1 MAEFFIRRPI
11 VAMVIAILTIIVG
24 LVALKRLPISE
35 YPPVSPTMIQVTTT
49 YRGAAAE
56 AVMESVA
63 TPIESKVNGVDK
75 LLYIQSYSSNDGKLT
90 LNTYFDVGTDVD
102 IMQVNTQNRVGQA
115 EAQLPD
121 AVKKEGVVVNR
132 SSPDILMVVALSS
145 PKGTYDAIFLGNYC
159 DINLVDAIKR
169 VRGVGDVK
177 NFTAQDY
184 TMRIWLRPDR
194 LASLA
199 ITPSDI
205 QNAIKEQNAQSPA
218 GRIGAEPAPPGQ
230 QTQFNVRTLGLLKDP
245 KEFAEIIVRSNPDGS
260 QVKIKDVGR
269 VELGAQTYD
278 LRARLNKAPAG
289 AIGIYLAPGANAL
302 ETADNVRKILASA
315 KERFPPDMDYDITLD
330 STLPIKAS
338 MNEIVHTLFEA
349 IILVLIVVFIFL
361 QSFRATIIPMC
372 TVPVSLLGAF
382 ILFPVLGFSVNVLT
396 MFGLV
401 LAIGIVVDDAIVVV
415 EAVQHHIEHGLTPVD
430 ATRQAMKEVSGPVV
444 AIGLVL
450 CAVFVPVAFMGGVT
464 GQLYRQFALTIAV
477 AVVFS
482 VINALTLSPALAAM
496 LLRKPKPGRGPISKF
511 FKWFNRTFERM
522 SSGYGSIVG
531 GIARK
536 AARSML
542 LLVAVVAGIWII
554 GKFVPGGFI
563 PDEDKGYMFVAVQLP
578 EGASLQRTDAT
589 LKQIESIVGS
599 TEGVRSSVA
608 IAGMNILNS
617 LNFPN
622 SALMFI
628 GLKPWEERKA
638 PELHAS
644 ALAREWTKKF
654 AAIPGAKAFAFGPPP
669 LPGYGNVSGFTVQLQ
684 DRTGGSIKQ
693 LAGYLQQF
701 MADVAKRPEIGRVSA
716 TFDPASPQVKV
727 ELDREKARTLGV
739 PVDMVFA
746 TLQTYLSGLYV
757 NDFVRFG
764 RVYKVFLQA
773 EAQYTDKPG
782 DIGQFYVRNN
792 EGKMVPLS
800 TMVTVSKMTGPNFV
814 TRFNLYNAAEI
825 MGAPAPGYSSGQ
837 AMKAIEEVMK
847 TMPPE
852 TGYEWSGLT
861 LQEKKSEGQ
870 APIIFGMAV
879 LIVFLLLAAQYESW
893 GLPFSVLLATP
904 TVVLGTLIGMWVR
917 GFDLNVYAQIGLVML
932 IGLSAK
938 NAILIVEFAKM
949 RREEGNEI
957 LASAVEGSKL
967 RLRPILMT
975 SFAFRFATSSC
986 SGLLSA
992 GRNPPNPYKLSPLAQ
1007 SRKEERID
1015 EVRSSKFEVRNRKS
1029 EFSHG
1034 WASMDRTDISFG
1046 CVCWV
1051 DGLQSWTGLQASAG
1065 KYASELQ
1072 DGRIGHESFGRAEI
1086 ARRSRLVGGVS
1097 GSSTLAV
1104 YR

>member
-1 MAEFFIRRPI
+1 MADFFIRRPI
-11 VAMVIAILTIIVG
+11 VAMVIAILTVIVG
-24 LVALKRLPISE
+24 AISLKRLPISE

-75 LLYIQSYSSNDGKLT
+75 LLYIQSYSANDGKLT

-184 TMRIWLRPDR
+184 TMRVWLRPDR

-230 QTQFNVRTLGLLKDP
+230 ESQFNVRALGLLKDP
-245 KEFAEIIVRSNPDGS
+245 KEFAEIIIRSNPDGS
-260 QVKIKDVGR
+260 QVKIKDVAR

-278 LRARLNKAPAG
+278 LRARLNKAPSG

-315 KERFPPDMDYDITLD
+315 KERFPADMDYDITLD

-338 MNEIVHTLFEA
+338 MHEIVHTLFEA

-382 ILFPVLGFSVNVLT
+382 IMFPVLGFSVNVLT

-415 EAVQHHIEHGLTPVD
+415 EAVQHHIEHGLTPVE

-482 VINALTLSPALAAM
+482 VINALTLSPALSAM

-511 FKWFNRTFERM
+511 FKWFNRMFDRM
-522 SSGYGSIVG
+522 SNGYSSIVG
-531 GIARK
+531 IIARK

-542 LLVAVVAGIWII
+542 LLVAVVGGIWLI

-608 IAGMNILNS
+608 VAGMNILNS

-654 AAIPGAKAFAFGPPP
+654 AAIPGARAFAFGPPP
-669 LPGYGNVSGFTVQLQ
+669 LPGYGNVSGFSMQIQ

-693 LAGYLQQF
+693 LAGYVQQF
-701 MADVAKRPEIGRVSA
+701 TAAVAKRPEIGRISA
-716 TFDPASPQVKV
+716 TFDPVSPQVKV

-739 PVDMVFA
+739 PVDTVFA

-773 EAQYTDKPG
+773 EPQFTDKPSE
-782 DIGQFYVRNN
+782 IGQYYVRNKD
-792 EGKMVPLS
+792 GQMVPLS
-800 TMVTVSKMTGPNFV
+800 TLVTVSKMTGPNFV

-837 AMKAIEEVMK
+837 AMKAIEEVMAA
-847 TMPPE
+847 MPPE
-852 TGYEWSGLT
+852 VGYEWSGLT

-870 APIIFGMAV
+870 AVIIFGMAV

-893 GLPFSVLLATP
+893 GLPFSVLLVTP
-904 TVVLGTLIGMWVR
+904 TVILGTLIGMWVR
-917 GFDLNVYAQIGLVML
+917 HFDLNVYAQIGLVML

-949 RREEGNEI
+949 RHEEGKDI
-957 LASAVEGSKL
+957 LDAAVEGSRL

-975 SFAFRFATSSC
+975 SFAFI
-986 SGLLSA
+986 L
-992 GRNPPNPYKLSPLAQ
+992 
-1007 SRKEERID
+1007 
-1015 EVRSSKFEVRNRKS
+1015 
-1029 EFSHG
+1029 
-1034 WASMDRTDISFG
+1034 G
-1046 CVCWV
+1046 CVP
-1051 DGLQSWTGLQASAG
+1051 LMLA
-1065 KYASELQ
+1065 
-1072 DGRIGHESFGRAEI
+1072 
-1086 ARRSRLVGGVS
+1086 S
-1097 GSSTLAV
+1097 GSGAASRSTMGTGVVFGMTIATAV
-1104 YR
+1104 GLFIIPVCYVFVQRIMERRKKPEPAHAFPAGAVPEGGAH

>member
-1 MAEFFIRRPI
+1 MADFFIRRPI

-24 LVALKRLPISE
+24 LVSLKRLPISE

-56 AVMESVA
+56 SVMESVA

-75 LLYIQSYSSNDGKLT
+75 LLYIQSFNANDGKLT
-90 LNTYFDVGTDVD
+90 LNVYFDVGTDVD

-132 SSPDILMVVALSS
+132 SSPDILMVVALAS
-145 PKGTYDAIFLGNYC
+145 PKGTYDAVFLGNYC
-159 DINLVDAIKR
+159 DINLVDSIKR
-169 VRGVGDVK
+169 VKGVGDVK

-184 TMRIWLRPDR
+184 TMRLWLKPDR

-205 QNAIKEQNAQSPA
+205 QKAINEQNAQAPA
-218 GRIGAEPAPPGQ
+218 GRVGAEPAPSGQ
-230 QTQFNVRTLGLLKDP
+230 QSQFNVRTLGLLKDP
-245 KEFAEIIVRSNPDGS
+245 KQFGEIIVRSNPGGT
-260 QVKIKDVGR
+260 QVKVKDVGR
-269 VELGAQTYD
+269 VELGALTYD
-278 LRARLNKAPAG
+278 LRARLNKSPAG
-289 AIGIYLAPGANAL
+289 AIGVYLAPGANAI
-302 ETADNVRKILASA
+302 ETADNVKKILAAA
-315 KERFPPDMDYDITLD
+315 KTRFPADMDYDITLD

-338 MNEIVHTLFEA
+338 MDEIVHTLVEA
-349 IILVLIVVFIFL
+349 VVLVLVVVFVFL

-382 ILFPVLGFSVNVLT
+382 IMFPVLGFSVNVLT

-415 EAVQHHIEHGLTPVD
+415 EAVQHHIEHGLDPVE

-464 GQLYRQFALTIAV
+464 GQLYKQFALTIAV

-482 VINALTLSPALAAM
+482 VINALTLSPALSAM
-496 LLRKPKPGRGPISKF
+496 LLRKPKPGRGPIAAF
-511 FKWFNRTFERM
+511 FRWFNRMFDWVSTR
-522 SSGYGSIVG
+522 YGRVVG
-531 GIARK
+531 GLVRK
-536 AARSML
+536 ATFSML
-542 LLVAVVAGIWII
+542 LLVAVMAGIFLV
-554 GKFVPGGFI
+554 GRHVPGGFI
-563 PDEDKGYMFVAVQLP
+563 PDEDKGYMFVAVELP
-578 EGASLQRTDAT
+578 EGASLQRTDDT
-589 LKQIESIVGS
+589 LKQIEDIVGS
-599 TEGVRSSVA
+599 TPGVRSAVA

-622 SALMFI
+622 CALMFV
-628 GLKPWEERKA
+628 GLKPWEERKK

-654 AAIPGAKAFAFGPPP
+654 AAIPAARAFAFGPPP
-669 LPGYGNVSGFTVQLQ
+669 LPGYGNVSGFSMQLQ
-684 DRTGGSIKQ
+684 DRTGGSIDQLSAYVKQ
-693 LAGYLQQF
+693 LTA
-701 MADVAKRPEIGRVSA
+701 AVTKRPEIARVST
-716 TFDPASPQVKV
+716 TFNPANPQVKV

-739 PVDMVFA
+739 PVDTVFS

-773 EAQYTDKPG
+773 EPQFTSKPA

-792 EGKMVPLS
+792 DGQMVPLN
-800 TMVTVSKMTGPNFV
+800 TLVKISKMSGPNVV

-825 MGAPAPGYSSGQ
+825 IGAAAPGYSSGQ
-837 AMKAIEEVMK
+837 AIKAIEEVMK
-847 TMPPE
+847 TLPAE
-852 TGYEWSGLT
+852 AGYEWSGLT

-870 APIIFGMAV
+870 APLIFGMAV
-879 LIVFLLLAAQYESW
+879 LFVFLLLAAQYESW
-893 GLPFSVLLATP
+893 GLPFAVLLATP
-904 TVVLGTLIGMWVR
+904 TVILGTLVGMLIR
-917 GFDLNVYAQIGLVML
+917 HFDLNVYAQIGLIML

-949 RREEGNEI
+949 KREEGVPI
-957 LASAVEGSKL
+957 IDAAIEGSKL

-975 SFAFRFATSSC
+975 SFAFI
-986 SGLLSA
+986 L
-992 GRNPPNPYKLSPLAQ
+992 
-1007 SRKEERID
+1007 
-1015 EVRSSKFEVRNRKS
+1015 
-1029 EFSHG
+1029 
-1034 WASMDRTDISFG
+1034 G
-1046 CVCWV
+1046 CVPLMLATGSGAASRSTMGTGVVCGMTIATV
-1051 DGLQSWTGLQASAG
+1051 LGLFIIPVCYVFVQ
-1065 KYASELQ
+1065 KIVE
-1072 DGRIGHESFGRAEI
+1072 
-1086 ARRSRLVGGVS
+1086 RRSKPRPAPQSDTIAAHGVRE
-1097 GSSTLAV
+1097 AHA
-1104 YR
+1104 

>member
-1 MAEFFIRRPI
+1 MADFFIRRPI
-11 VAMVIAILTIIVG
+11 VAMVIAILTVIVG
-24 LVALKRLPISE
+24 LITLKRLPISE

-75 LLYIQSYSSNDGKLT
+75 LIYLQSFNANDGKLT
-90 LNTYFDVGTDVD
+90 LNVYFDVGTDVD

-115 EAQLPD
+115 EAQLPE

-132 SSPDILMVVALSS
+132 SSPDILMVVALNS
-145 PKGTYDAIFLGNYC
+145 PSNTYDAIFLGNYC

-184 TMRIWLRPDR
+184 TMRVWLRPDR
-194 LASLA
+194 LATLG

-230 QTQFNVRTLGLLKDP
+230 EMQFNVRALGLLKDP
-245 KEFAEIIVRSNPDGS
+245 KEFAEIIIRSNPDGS

-278 LRARLNKAPAG
+278 LRARLNRSPAG
-289 AIGIYLAPGANAL
+289 AIGIYLAPGANAI
-302 ETADNVRKILASA
+302 ETADNVKKILKEAEA
-315 KERFPPDMDYDITLD
+315 KFPPDMAYDITLD

-338 MNEIVHTLFEA
+338 MEEIVHTLLEA
-349 IILVLIVVFIFL
+349 VVLVLIVVYVFL

-382 ILFPVLGFSVNVLT
+382 IMFPVLGFSVNVLT

-415 EAVQHHIEHGLTPVD
+415 EAVQHHLEHGKEPVE
-430 ATRQAMKEVSGPVV
+430 ATKLAMKEVSGPVV

-464 GQLYRQFALTIAV
+464 GQLYSQFALTIAV
-477 AVVFS
+477 AVIFS
-482 VINALTLSPALAAM
+482 VINALTLSPALSA
-496 LLRKPKPGRGPISKF
+496 LLLKKPTPGRGPIAAF
-511 FKWFNRTFERM
+511 FKMFNRFFDWLSTN
-522 SSGYGSIVG
+522 YGSIVG
-531 GIARK
+531 GLARK
-536 AARSML
+536 ATRSML
-542 LLVAVVAGIWII
+542 LLVIVVGGIILV

-563 PDEDKGYMFVAVQLP
+563 PDEDKGYLFVAVELP
-578 EGASLQRTDAT
+578 EGASLQRTDEI
-589 LKQIESIVGS
+589 LKQVEGIVCN
-599 TEGVRSSVA
+599 TPGVRSAVGL
-608 IAGMNILNS
+608 AGMNILNS

-622 SALMFI
+622 AALMFV
-628 GLKPWEERKA
+628 GLEPWEERKS

-654 AAIPGAKAFAFGPPP
+654 QAIPGAKAFSFGPPP
-669 LPGYGNVSGFTVQLQ
+669 LPGYGNVSGFSMQLQ
-684 DRTGGSIKQ
+684 DRSGGSIEQ
-693 LAGYLQQF
+693 LAGYVDQLTK
-701 MADVAKRPEIGRVSA
+701 AVAQRPEIGRVST
-716 TFDPASPQVKV
+716 TFNPSTPQVKV
-727 ELDREKARTLGV
+727 ELDREKCRTLGV
-739 PVDMVFA
+739 TVDSVFA

-773 EAQYTDKPG
+773 EPQFTDKPD

-792 EGKMVPLS
+792 EGGMVPLN
-800 TMVTVSKMTGPNFV
+800 TLVKISKMSGPNVV

-847 TMPPE
+847 TLPSE
-852 TGYEWSGLT
+852 VGYEWSGLT

-879 LIVFLLLAAQYESW
+879 LFVFLLLAAQYESW
-893 GLPFSVLLATP
+893 GLPFAVLLATP
-904 TVVLGTLIGMWVR
+904 TVILGTMVGMLAR
-917 GFDLNVYAQIGLVML
+917 SFDLNVYAQIGLVML
-932 IGLSAK
+932 IGLAAK

-949 RREEGNEI
+949 KREEGVEI
-957 LASAVEGSKL
+957 LDAAVQGSKL

-975 SFAFRFATSSC
+975 SFAFI
-986 SGLLSA
+986 L
-992 GRNPPNPYKLSPLAQ
+992 
-1007 SRKEERID
+1007 
-1015 EVRSSKFEVRNRKS
+1015 
-1029 EFSHG
+1029 
-1034 WASMDRTDISFG
+1034 G
-1046 CVCWV
+1046 CVPLMLATGSGAASRSTMGTGV
-1051 DGLQSWTGLQASAG
+1051 VYGMTIATAIGLFLIPVCYVFVQRIVERSG
-1065 KYASELQ
+1065 KKAA
-1072 DGRIGHESFGRAEI
+1072 IPAAVPVAEK
-1086 ARRSRLVGGVS
+1086 GG
-1097 GSSTLAV
+1097 AH
-1104 YR
+1104 